1 MNDPIKVTSEQLL
14 EEARRLHAR
23 MVELD
28 ARIAETLIIARE
40 TTRDLEAGRRRID
53 ATRKLHG
60 Y

>member
-1 MNDPIKVTSEQLL
+1 MEVTSEMLL
-14 EEARRLHAR
+14 EEARRLQAR

-53 ATRKLHG
+53 ATKKLHG